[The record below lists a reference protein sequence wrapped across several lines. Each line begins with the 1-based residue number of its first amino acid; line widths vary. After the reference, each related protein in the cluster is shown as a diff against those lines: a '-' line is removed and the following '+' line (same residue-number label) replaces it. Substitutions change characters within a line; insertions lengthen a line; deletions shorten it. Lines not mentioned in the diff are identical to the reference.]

1 MHMPRYFHR
10 KILLIPLFLALII
23 TGCKQQ
29 TQVPVQPI
37 VTIDVPTNIPIE
49 PTPINEPMALEVNGE
64 GITEVEF
71 QQEIQR
77 YQSSLTKAGIQLPD
91 PPDQENNVVDELVDQ
106 LLLKQGAIE
115 AGFSV
120 SSDDI
125 QTKLDDLSQKLGGTD
140 ALSKWI
146 SDNFYTDQTF
156 RVSFERSVYATWMR
170 DEIIKNLPDVVE
182 QVHAR
187 QIRVLSEGEARGILA
202 QLQSGS
208 DFATLAEL
216 YDPVTKGDL
225 GWFPNGY
232 LTQPAVDDAAFS
244 LDVGGTS
251 QIIQS
256 EIGFHIVQVLEKDS
270 QHNLTPD
277 ALKFIQNQALLNW
290 LDEKSSSSEI
300 VIMK

>member
-1 MHMPRYFHR
+1 MYMPRYLHR
-10 KILLIPLFLALII
+10 KIVFIPFILALII

-37 VTIDVPTNIPIE
+37 VTIDVPTNSPIE
-49 PTPINEPMALEVNGE
+49 PTQINEPMALEVNGV

-77 YQSSLTKAGIQLPD
+77 YQSALTKAGIQLPE
-91 PPDQENNVVDELVDQ
+91 PSDQENKVVGELVDQ

-115 AGFSV
+115 AGYSI
-120 SSDDI
+120 SSEDI
-125 QTKLDDLSQKLGGTD
+125 QTKLDDLSQKLGGAE

-146 SDNFYTDQTF
+146 SNNFYNDQTF
-156 RVSFERSVYATWMR
+156 RVSYERSIYATWMR
-170 DEIIKNLPDVVE
+170 DEIIKNLPDIAE

-187 QIRVLSEGEARGILA
+187 QIRVLSEDEARGILA

-225 GWFPNGY
+225 GWFPHGY

-256 EIGFHIVQVLEKDS
+256 EVGFHIVQVLEKDS
-270 QHNLTPD
+270 QHKLTPD
-277 ALKFIQNQALLNW
+277 ALIFIQNQALLNW
-290 LDEKSSSSEI
+290 LDEKRSSSEI
-300 VIMK
+300 VITK

>member
-1 MHMPRYFHR
+1 M
-10 KILLIPLFLALII
+10 L

-37 VTIDVPTNIPIE
+37 VTIDVPTNTPVE
-49 PTPINEPMALEVNGE
+49 PTLIKEPIALEVNGE
-64 GITEVEF
+64 GITKVEF

-77 YQSSLTKAGIQLPD
+77 FQSGLTKAGIQLPD
-91 PPDQENNVVDELVDQ
+91 PADQENKVIDELIDQ
-106 LLLKQGAIE
+106 LLLKQGAIG
-115 AGFSV
+115 AGYSI
-120 SSDDI
+120 SSGEI
-125 QTKLDDLSQKLGGTD
+125 QAKLDDLSQKLGGGD
-140 ALSKWI
+140 SLSKWI

-156 RVSFERSVYATWMR
+156 RVSFERSIYATWMR
-170 DEIIKNLPDVVE
+170 DEIIKNLPDVAE

-187 QIRVLSEGEARGILA
+187 QIRVLGEGEARGILA

-225 GWFPNGY
+225 GWFPRGY

-244 LDVGGTS
+244 LDEGGIS

-256 EIGFHIVQVLEKDS
+256 EIGYHIVQVIEKDS
-270 QHNLTPD
+270 THKLTPD
-277 ALKFIQNQALLNW
+277 ALKFMQSQALMSW
-290 LDEKSSSSEI
+290 LDEKKSSSEI
-300 VIMK
+300 NITK

>member
-1 MHMPRYFHR
+1 MPRYFRR
-10 KILLIPLFLALII
+10 KIIFIPFILALII

-29 TQVPVQPI
+29 SQVPVQPI
-37 VTIDVPTNIPIE
+37 VTIDVPTNTPVE
-49 PTPINEPMALEVNGE
+49 PTQINEPMALEVNGE
-64 GITEVEF
+64 GITKVEF

-77 YQSSLTKAGIQLPD
+77 YQSALTKAGIQLPD
-91 PPDQENNVVDELVDQ
+91 PSDQKNKVVDELVDQ

-115 AGFSV
+115 AGYSI
-120 SSDDI
+120 SSGDI
-125 QTKLDDLSQKLGGTD
+125 QTKLDGLSQKLGGTD

-146 SDNFYTDQTF
+146 NENFYTDQTF
-156 RVSFERSVYATWMR
+156 RATFERSVYATWMR
-170 DEIIKNLPDVVE
+170 DEIIKNLPDVAE

-225 GWFPNGY
+225 GWFPHGY

-256 EIGFHIVQVLEKDS
+256 EVGFHIVQVLEKDS
-270 QHNLTPD
+270 QHKLTPD
-277 ALKFIQNQALLNW
+277 TLKFIQNQALLNW
-290 LDEKSSSSEI
+290 LDEKRSSSEI
-300 VIMK
+300 VITK

>member
-1 MHMPRYFHR
+1 MYMPKYFYR
-10 KILLIPLFLALII
+10 KIVFILLILSIII

-37 VTIDVPTNIPIE
+37 VTIDVPTNTPVE
-49 PTPINEPMALEVNGE
+49 PTLIKEPMALVVNGE

-77 YQSSLTKAGIQLPD
+77 FQSGLTKAGIQLPD
-91 PPDQENNVVDELVDQ
+91 PADQENKVIDELVDQ
-106 LLLKQGAIE
+106 LLLKQGAKG
-115 AGFSV
+115 AGYSI
-120 SSDDI
+120 SSGEI
-125 QTKLDDLSQKLGGTD
+125 QTKLDDLSQKLGGGD
-140 ALSKWI
+140 SLSKWI

-156 RVSFERSVYATWMR
+156 RVSFERSIYATWMR
-170 DEIIKNLPDVVE
+170 DEIIKNLPDVAE

-187 QIRVLSEGEARGILA
+187 QIRVLGEGEARGILA

-225 GWFPNGY
+225 GWFPRGY

-244 LDVGGTS
+244 LDVGGIS

-256 EIGFHIVQVLEKDS
+256 EIGFHIVQVIEKDS
-270 QHNLTPD
+270 THKLTPD
-277 ALKFIQNQALLNW
+277 ALKFMQSQALMSW
-290 LDEKSSSSEI
+290 LDEKKSSSEI
-300 VIMK
+300 NITK

>member
-1 MHMPRYFHR
+1 MPRYFRR
-10 KILLIPLFLALII
+10 KIIFIPFILALII

-37 VTIDVPTNIPIE
+37 VTIDVPTNTPVE
-49 PTPINEPMALEVNGE
+49 PTQINEPMALEVNGE
-64 GITEVEF
+64 GITKVEF

-77 YQSSLTKAGIQLPD
+77 YQSALTKAGIQLPD
-91 PPDQENNVVDELVDQ
+91 PSDQENKVVDELVDQ

-115 AGFSV
+115 AGYSI
-120 SSDDI
+120 SSGDI
-125 QTKLDDLSQKLGGTD
+125 QIKLDSLSQKLGGTD

-146 SDNFYTDQTF
+146 NENFYTDQTF
-156 RVSFERSVYATWMR
+156 RATFERSVYATWMR
-170 DEIIKNLPDVVE
+170 DEIIKNLPDVAE

-225 GWFPNGY
+225 GWFPHGY

-256 EIGFHIVQVLEKDS
+256 EVGFHIVQVLEKDS
-270 QHNLTPD
+270 QHKLTPD
-277 ALKFIQNQALLNW
+277 TLKFIQNQALLNW
-290 LDEKSSSSEI
+290 LDEKRSSSEI
-300 VIMK
+300 VITK